1 MISMNKTPLYNAHVQ
16 LGAKMVNF
24 SNWEM
29 PISYSS
35 LIEEHHAVRN
45 AAGIFDVSHMSIF
58 DFDGGNQIAFF
69 EKIFSNDIKKI
80 SKVDKAIYGALLN
93 EEGGILDDLIIYHAN
108 DKFRLVSNCSTQ
120 DQNRQ
125 WFEKHAGEFGVKVIE
140 RSDMGI
146 LAIQGPG
153 ALNKILA
160 INEIDSKVNSLQSF
174 GCMFEGDKLYARTG
188 YTGEDGF
195 ELIIP
200 TKDINH
206 LWDQALALGCTPIG
220 LGARDTLRL
229 EAGLNLYGNDM
240 TIDNHPYESNLGWT
254 IDMSDENREFI
265 GKDALLSID
274 QSKSQKIVGIIMK
287 DKGIL
292 RSGYEITYE
301 NGKGVV
307 LSGSYSPTLQSS
319 IGLARVDQGYEEN
332 GKVMIRNKMLNIDFV
347 SPRFLRQGKMQS

>member
-1 MISMNKTPLYNAHVQ
+1 MNKTQLHNAHIK

-35 LIEEHHAVRN
+35 LIEEHNAVRN
-45 AAGIFDVSHMSIF
+45 AAGIFDVSHMSVF

-69 EKIFSNDIKKI
+69 KKIFANDIKKI
-80 SKVDKAIYGALLN
+80 YKDDKAIYGALLN

-108 DKFRLVSNCSTQ
+108 NKFRLVSNCSTRK
-120 DQNRQ
+120 QNRQ
-125 WFEKHAGEFGVKVIE
+125 WFEKHALEFGVKVIE

-146 LAIQGPG
+146 LAIQGPD
-153 ALNKILA
+153 ALNKISE
-160 INEIDSKVNSLQSF
+160 IKEIDAQVNTLQSF
-174 GCMFEGDKLYARTG
+174 GCIFEGDKLYARTG
-188 YTGEDGF
+188 YTGEDGL
-195 ELIIP
+195 ELIVP
-200 TKDINH
+200 DQDINS
-206 LWDQALALGCTPIG
+206 LWDQALELGCTPIG

-240 TIDNHPYESNLGWT
+240 TINNHPYESNLGWT

-274 QSKSQKIVGIIMK
+274 HGKSQKIVGIILQ
-287 DKGIL
+287 DKGVL
-292 RSGYEITYE
+292 RSGYEITHE
-301 NGKGVV
+301 QGRGVV

-319 IGLARVDQGYEEN
+319 IGLARVDQGYKEN
-332 GKVMIRNKMLNIDFV
+332 GKVMIRNKVLNIDFV
-347 SPRFLRQGKMQS
+347 SPRFLGQGKISL

>member
-1 MISMNKTPLYNAHVQ
+1 MNKTPLNKSHIE

-35 LIEEHHAVRN
+35 LIEEHNAVRSTV
-45 AAGIFDVSHMSIF
+45 GIFDVSHMSVF
-58 DFDGGNQIAFF
+58 DFDGDNQVAFF
-69 EKIFSNDIKKI
+69 EKIFANDIKKI
-80 SKVDKAIYGALLN
+80 YKDNKAIYGALLN
-93 EEGGILDDLIIYHAN
+93 KEGGILDDLIIYHAN
-108 DKFRLVSNCSTQ
+108 NKFRLVSNCSTRE
-120 DQNRQ
+120 QNRQ
-125 WFEKHAGEFGVKVIE
+125 WFAKHAVEFGVKVME

-146 LAIQGPG
+146 LAIQGPD
-153 ALNKILA
+153 ALNKILE
-160 INEIDSKVNSLQSF
+160 IKEIDNQVNTLQSF

-188 YTGEDGF
+188 YTGEDGL
-195 ELIIP
+195 ELIVP

-206 LWDQALALGCTPIG
+206 LWDQALELGCTPIG

-240 TIDNHPYESNLGWT
+240 TINNHPYESNMGWT

-274 QSKSQKIVGIIMK
+274 QSKSQKIVGIILQ

-292 RSGYEITYE
+292 RSGYEITHE
-301 NGKGVV
+301 QGKGVV

-319 IGLARVDQGYEEN
+319 IGLARVDQGYKEN
-332 GKVMIRNKMLNIDFV
+332 GKVMIRNKLLNIDFV
-347 SPRFLRQGKMQS
+347 SPRFLGQGKISS

>member
-1 MISMNKTPLYNAHVQ
+1 MNKTPLYNAHIQ

-35 LIEEHHAVRN
+35 LIEEHNAVRN
-45 AAGIFDVSHMSIF
+45 AAGIFDVSHMSVF

-69 EKIFSNDIKKI
+69 KKIFANDIKKI
-80 SKVDKAIYGALLN
+80 YKDDKAIYGALLN

-108 DKFRLVSNCSTQ
+108 NKFRLVSNCSTRK
-120 DQNRQ
+120 QNRQ
-125 WFEKHAGEFGVKVIE
+125 WLEKHALEFGVKVIE

-146 LAIQGPG
+146 LAIQGPD
-153 ALNKILA
+153 ALNKILE
-160 INEIDSKVNSLQSF
+160 IKEIDAQVNTLGSF

-188 YTGEDGF
+188 YTGEDGL
-195 ELIIP
+195 ELIVP
-200 TKDINH
+200 TQDIDH
-206 LWDQALALGCTPIG
+206 LWDQALELGCMPIG

-240 TIDNHPYESNLGWT
+240 TINNHPYESNLGWT
-254 IDMSDENREFI
+254 IDMSDKNREFI

-274 QSKSQKIVGIIMK
+274 QSKSQKIVGIILR
-287 DKGIL
+287 DKGVL
-292 RSGYEITYE
+292 RSGYEITHE
-301 NGKGVV
+301 QGKGVV

-319 IGLARVDQGYEEN
+319 IGLARVDQGYKEN
-332 GKVMIRNKMLNIDFV
+332 GKVMIRNKVLNIDFV
-347 SPRFLRQGKMQS
+347 SPRFLGQGKISL

>member
-1 MISMNKTPLYNAHVQ
+1 MNKTPLNKSHIE

-35 LIEEHHAVRN
+35 LIEEHNAVRN
-45 AAGIFDVSHMSIF
+45 TVGIFDVSHMSVF
-58 DFDGGNQIAFF
+58 DFEGGNQVAFF
-69 EKIFSNDIKKI
+69 EKIFANDIKKI
-80 SKVDKAIYGALLN
+80 YKDNKAIYGALLN

-108 DKFRLVSNCSTQ
+108 NKFRLVSNCSTRE
-120 DQNRQ
+120 QNRQ
-125 WFEKHAGEFGVKVIE
+125 WFEKHAVEFGVKVME

-146 LAIQGPG
+146 LAIQGPD
-153 ALNKILA
+153 ALNKILE
-160 INEIDSKVNSLQSF
+160 IKEIDAQVNTLPSF

-188 YTGEDGF
+188 YTGEDGL
-195 ELIIP
+195 ELIVP

-206 LWDQALALGCTPIG
+206 LWDQALELGCTPIG

-240 TIDNHPYESNLGWT
+240 TINNHPYESNMGWT
-254 IDMSDENREFI
+254 IDMSDESREFI

-274 QSKSQKIVGIIMK
+274 QSKSQKIVGIILQ

-292 RSGYEITYE
+292 RSGYEITHE
-301 NGKGVV
+301 QGKGVV

-319 IGLARVDQGYEEN
+319 IGLARVDQGYKEN
-332 GKVMIRNKMLNIDFV
+332 GKVMIRNKLLNIDFV
-347 SPRFLRQGKMQS
+347 SPRFLGQGKITS

>member
-1 MISMNKTPLYNAHVQ
+1 MNKTSLHNAHIQ

-35 LIEEHHAVRN
+35 LIEEHNAVRN
-45 AAGIFDVSHMSIF
+45 AAGIFDVSHMSVF
-58 DFDGGNQIAFF
+58 DFDDGDQIAFF
-69 EKIFSNDIKKI
+69 EKIFANDIKKI
-80 SKVDKAIYGALLN
+80 YKDNKAIYGALLN

-108 DKFRLVSNCSTQ
+108 NKFRLVSNCSTRE
-120 DQNRQ
+120 QNRQ
-125 WFEKHAGEFGVKVIE
+125 WFEKHAVEFGVKVME

-146 LAIQGPG
+146 LAIQGPD
-153 ALNKILA
+153 ALNKILE
-160 INEIDSKVNSLQSF
+160 IKEIDAQVNTLQSF

-188 YTGEDGF
+188 YTGEDGL
-195 ELIIP
+195 ELIVP

-206 LWDQALALGCTPIG
+206 LWDQALELGCTPIG

-240 TIDNHPYESNLGWT
+240 TINNHPYESNMGWT

-265 GKDALLSID
+265 GKDAILSID
-274 QSKSQKIVGIIMK
+274 QSKSQKIVGIILQ

-292 RSGYEITYE
+292 RSGYEITHE
-301 NGKGVV
+301 QGKGVV

-319 IGLARVDQGYEEN
+319 IGLARVDQGYKEN
-332 GKVMIRNKMLNIDFV
+332 GKVMIRNKLLNIDFV
-347 SPRFLRQGKMQS
+347 SPRFLGQGKISS

>member
-1 MISMNKTPLYNAHVQ
+1 MNKTPLNKSHIE

-35 LIEEHHAVRN
+35 LIEEHNAVRN
-45 AAGIFDVSHMSIF
+45 TVGIFDVSHMSVF
-58 DFDGGNQIAFF
+58 DFDGDNQVAFF
-69 EKIFSNDIKKI
+69 EKIFANDIKKI
-80 SKVDKAIYGALLN
+80 YKDNKAIYGALLN

-108 DKFRLVSNCSTQ
+108 NKFRLVSNCSTRE
-120 DQNRQ
+120 QNRQ
-125 WFEKHAGEFGVKVIE
+125 WFEKHAIEFGVKVME

-146 LAIQGPG
+146 LAIQGPD
-153 ALNKILA
+153 ALNKILK
-160 INEIDSKVNSLQSF
+160 IKEIDNQVNTLQSF

-188 YTGEDGF
+188 YTGEDGL
-195 ELIIP
+195 ELIVP

-206 LWDQALALGCTPIG
+206 LWDQALELGCTPIG

-240 TIDNHPYESNLGWT
+240 TINNHPYESNMGWT
-254 IDMSDENREFI
+254 IDMSDESREFI

-274 QSKSQKIVGIIMK
+274 QSKSQKIVGIILQ

-292 RSGYEITYE
+292 RSGYEITHE
-301 NGKGVV
+301 QGKGVV

-319 IGLARVDQGYEEN
+319 IGLARVDQGYKEN
-332 GKVMIRNKMLNIDFV
+332 GKVMIRNKLLNIDFV
-347 SPRFLRQGKMQS
+347 SPRFLGQGKISS

>member
-1 MISMNKTPLYNAHVQ
+1 MNKTPLNKSHIE

-35 LIEEHHAVRN
+35 LIEEHNAVRN
-45 AAGIFDVSHMSIF
+45 TVGIFDVSHMSVF
-58 DFDGGNQIAFF
+58 DFDGDNQVAFF
-69 EKIFSNDIKKI
+69 EKIFANDIKKI
-80 SKVDKAIYGALLN
+80 YKDNKAIYGALLN

-108 DKFRLVSNCSTQ
+108 SKFRLVSNCSTRE
-120 DQNRQ
+120 QNRQ
-125 WFEKHAGEFGVKVIE
+125 WFEKHAVEFGVKVIE

-146 LAIQGPG
+146 LAIQGPD
-153 ALNKILA
+153 ALNKILE
-160 INEIDSKVNSLQSF
+160 IKEIDNQANTLQSF

-188 YTGEDGF
+188 YTGEDGL
-195 ELIIP
+195 ELIVP

-206 LWDQALALGCTPIG
+206 LWDQALELGCTPIG

-240 TIDNHPYESNLGWT
+240 TINNHPYESNMGWT

-274 QSKSQKIVGIIMK
+274 QSKSQKIVGIILQ
-287 DKGIL
+287 DKGVL
-292 RSGYEITYE
+292 RSGYEITHE
-301 NGKGVV
+301 QGKGVV

-319 IGLARVDQGYEEN
+319 IGLARVDQGYKEN
-332 GKVMIRNKMLNIDFV
+332 GKVMIRNKLLNIDFV
-347 SPRFLRQGKMQS
+347 SPRFLGQGKISS

>member
-1 MISMNKTPLYNAHVQ
+1 MNKTPLNKSHIE

-35 LIEEHHAVRN
+35 LIEEHNAVRN
-45 AAGIFDVSHMSIF
+45 TVGIFDVSHMSVF
-58 DFDGGNQIAFF
+58 DFDGDNQVAFF
-69 EKIFSNDIKKI
+69 EKIFANDIKKI
-80 SKVDKAIYGALLN
+80 YKDNKAIYGALLN

-108 DKFRLVSNCSTQ
+108 NKFRLVSNCSTRE
-120 DQNRQ
+120 QNRQ
-125 WFEKHAGEFGVKVIE
+125 WFEKHAVEFGVKVME

-146 LAIQGPG
+146 LAIQGPN
-153 ALNKILA
+153 ALNKILE
-160 INEIDSKVNSLQSF
+160 IKEIDAQVNTLQSF

-188 YTGEDGF
+188 YTGEDGL
-195 ELIIP
+195 ELIVP

-206 LWDQALALGCTPIG
+206 LWDQALELGCTPIG

-240 TIDNHPYESNLGWT
+240 TINNHPYESNMGWT

-274 QSKSQKIVGIIMK
+274 QSKSQKIVGIILQ
-287 DKGIL
+287 DKGVL
-292 RSGYEITYE
+292 RSGYEITHE
-301 NGKGVV
+301 QGKGVV

-319 IGLARVDQGYEEN
+319 IGLARVDQGYKEN
-332 GKVMIRNKMLNIDFV
+332 GKVMIRNKLLNIDFV
-347 SPRFLRQGKMQS
+347 SPRFLGQGKISS

>member
-1 MISMNKTPLYNAHVQ
+1 MNKTPLNKSHIE

-35 LIEEHHAVRN
+35 LIEEHNAVRN
-45 AAGIFDVSHMSIF
+45 TVGIFDVSHMSVF
-58 DFDGGNQIAFF
+58 DFDGDNQVAFF
-69 EKIFSNDIKKI
+69 EKIFANDIKKI
-80 SKVDKAIYGALLN
+80 YKDNKAIYGALLN

-108 DKFRLVSNCSTQ
+108 NKFRLVSNCSTRE
-120 DQNRQ
+120 QNRQ
-125 WFEKHAGEFGVKVIE
+125 WFEKHAVEFGVKVME

-146 LAIQGPG
+146 LAIQGPD
-153 ALNKILA
+153 ALNKILE
-160 INEIDSKVNSLQSF
+160 IKEIDNQVNTLQSF

-188 YTGEDGF
+188 YTGEDGL
-195 ELIIP
+195 ELIVP

-206 LWDQALALGCTPIG
+206 LWDQALELGCTPIG

-240 TIDNHPYESNLGWT
+240 TINNHPYESNMGWT

-274 QSKSQKIVGIIMK
+274 QSKSQKIVGIILQ

-292 RSGYEITYE
+292 RSGYEITHE
-301 NGKGVV
+301 QGKGVV

-319 IGLARVDQGYEEN
+319 IGLARVDQGYKEN
-332 GKVMIRNKMLNIDFV
+332 GKVMIRNKLLNIDFV
-347 SPRFLRQGKMQS
+347 SPRFLGQGKISS

>member
-1 MISMNKTPLYNAHVQ
+1 MNKTPLNKSHIE

-35 LIEEHHAVRN
+35 LIEEHNAVRSTV
-45 AAGIFDVSHMSIF
+45 GIFDVSHMSVF
-58 DFDGGNQIAFF
+58 DFDGDNQVAFF
-69 EKIFSNDIKKI
+69 EKIFANDIKKI
-80 SKVDKAIYGALLN
+80 YKDNKAIYGALLN

-108 DKFRLVSNCSTQ
+108 NKFRLVSNCSTRE
-120 DQNRQ
+120 QNRQ
-125 WFEKHAGEFGVKVIE
+125 WFEKHAIEFGVKVME

-146 LAIQGPG
+146 LAIQGPD
-153 ALNKILA
+153 ALNKIL
-160 INEIDSKVNSLQSF
+160 EIKEVGNQVNTLQSF

-188 YTGEDGF
+188 YTGEDGL
-195 ELIIP
+195 ELIVP

-206 LWDQALALGCTPIG
+206 LWDQALELGCTPIG

-240 TIDNHPYESNLGWT
+240 TINNHPYESNMGWT

-274 QSKSQKIVGIIMK
+274 QSKSQKIVGIILQ
-287 DKGIL
+287 DKGVL
-292 RSGYEITYE
+292 RSGYEIIHE
-301 NGKGVV
+301 QGKGVV

-319 IGLARVDQGYEEN
+319 IGLARVDQGYKEN
-332 GKVMIRNKMLNIDFV
+332 GKVMIRNKLLNIDFV
-347 SPRFLRQGKMQS
+347 SPRFLGQGKISS

>member
-1 MISMNKTPLYNAHVQ
+1 MNKTPLHNAHIQ

-35 LIEEHHAVRN
+35 LIEEHNGVRN
-45 AAGIFDVSHMSIF
+45 AAGIFDVSHMSVF
-58 DFDGGNQIAFF
+58 DFDGGDQIAFF
-69 EKIFSNDIKKI
+69 EKIFANDIKKI
-80 SKVDKAIYGALLN
+80 YKDDKAIYSALLN

-108 DKFRLVSNCSTQ
+108 NKFRLVSNCSTRE
-120 DQNRQ
+120 QNRQ
-125 WFEKHAGEFGVKVIE
+125 WFEKHAVEFGVRVME

-146 LAIQGPG
+146 LAIQGPD
-153 ALNKILA
+153 AINKILE
-160 INEIDSKVNSLQSF
+160 IKEIDIQVNTLQSF

-188 YTGEDGF
+188 YTGEDGL
-195 ELIIP
+195 ELIVP

-206 LWDQALALGCTPIG
+206 LWDQALELGCTPIG

-240 TIDNHPYESNLGWT
+240 TINNHPYESNMGWT

-274 QSKSQKIVGIIMK
+274 QSKSQKIVGIILQ
-287 DKGIL
+287 DKGVL
-292 RSGYEITYE
+292 RSGYEITHE
-301 NGKGVV
+301 QGKGLV

-319 IGLARVDQGYEEN
+319 IGLARVDQGYKEN
-332 GKVMIRNKMLNIDFV
+332 GKVMIRNKLLNIDFV
-347 SPRFLRQGKMQS
+347 SPRFLGQGKISS

>member
-1 MISMNKTPLYNAHVQ
+1 MNKTPLNKSHIE

-35 LIEEHHAVRN
+35 LIEEHNAVRSTV
-45 AAGIFDVSHMSIF
+45 GIFDVSHMSVF
-58 DFDGGNQIAFF
+58 DFDGDNQVAFF
-69 EKIFSNDIKKI
+69 EKIFANDIKKI
-80 SKVDKAIYGALLN
+80 YKDNKAIYGALLN

-108 DKFRLVSNCSTQ
+108 NKFRLVSNCSTRE
-120 DQNRQ
+120 QNRQ
-125 WFEKHAGEFGVKVIE
+125 WFEKHAIEFGVKVME

-146 LAIQGPG
+146 LAIQGPD
-153 ALNKILA
+153 ALNKILK
-160 INEIDSKVNSLQSF
+160 IKEIDNQVNTLQSF

-188 YTGEDGF
+188 YTGEDGL
-195 ELIIP
+195 ELIVP

-206 LWDQALALGCTPIG
+206 LWDQALELGCTPIG

-240 TIDNHPYESNLGWT
+240 TINNHPYESNMGWT
-254 IDMSDENREFI
+254 IDMSDESREFI

-274 QSKSQKIVGIIMK
+274 QSKSQKIVGIILQ

-292 RSGYEITYE
+292 RSGYEITHE
-301 NGKGVV
+301 QGKGVV

-319 IGLARVDQGYEEN
+319 IGLARVDQGYKEN
-332 GKVMIRNKMLNIDFV
+332 GKVMIRNKLLNIDFV
-347 SPRFLRQGKMQS
+347 SPRFLGQGKISS

>member
-1 MISMNKTPLYNAHVQ
+1 MNKTPLNKSHIE

-35 LIEEHHAVRN
+35 LIEEHNAVRN
-45 AAGIFDVSHMSIF
+45 TVGIFDVSHMSVF
-58 DFDGGNQIAFF
+58 DFDGDNQVAFF
-69 EKIFSNDIKKI
+69 EKIFANDIKKI
-80 SKVDKAIYGALLN
+80 YKDNKAIYGALLN

-108 DKFRLVSNCSTQ
+108 NKFRLVSNCSTRE
-120 DQNRQ
+120 QNRQ
-125 WFEKHAGEFGVKVIE
+125 WFEKHAVEFGVKVME

-146 LAIQGPG
+146 LAIQGPD
-153 ALNKILA
+153 AINKILE
-160 INEIDSKVNSLQSF
+160 IKEIDAQVNALQSF

-188 YTGEDGF
+188 YTGEDGL
-195 ELIIP
+195 ELIVP

-206 LWDQALALGCTPIG
+206 LWDQALELGCTPIG

-240 TIDNHPYESNLGWT
+240 TINNHPYESNMGWT

-274 QSKSQKIVGIIMK
+274 QSKSQKIVGIILQ
-287 DKGIL
+287 DKGVL
-292 RSGYEITYE
+292 RSGYEITHE
-301 NGKGVV
+301 QGKGVV

-319 IGLARVDQGYEEN
+319 IGLARVDQGYKEN
-332 GKVMIRNKMLNIDFV
+332 GKVMIRNKLLNIDFV
-347 SPRFLRQGKMQS
+347 SPRFLGQGKISS

>member
-1 MISMNKTPLYNAHVQ
+1 MNKTPLHNAHIQ

-35 LIEEHHAVRN
+35 LIEEHNAVRN
-45 AAGIFDVSHMSIF
+45 AAGIFDVSHMSVF

-69 EKIFSNDIKKI
+69 EKIFANDIKKI
-80 SKVDKAIYGALLN
+80 YKDDKAIYGALLN

-108 DKFRLVSNCSTQ
+108 SKFRLVSNCSTRK
-120 DQNRQ
+120 QNRQ
-125 WFEKHAGEFGVKVIE
+125 WFEKHALEFGVKVIE

-146 LAIQGPG
+146 LAIQGPD
-153 ALNKILA
+153 ALKKILE
-160 INEIDSKVNSLQSF
+160 IKEIDALVNTLQSF

-188 YTGEDGF
+188 YTGEDGL
-195 ELIIP
+195 ELIVP
-200 TKDINH
+200 TQDIDQ
-206 LWDQALALGCTPIG
+206 LWNQALELGCAPIG

-240 TIDNHPYESNLGWT
+240 TINNHPYESNLGWT
-254 IDMSDENREFI
+254 IDMSDQNRKFI

-274 QSKSQKIVGIIMK
+274 QSKSQKIVGIILQ
-287 DKGIL
+287 DKGVL
-292 RSGYEITYE
+292 RSGYEITHE
-301 NGKGVV
+301 HGKGMV

-319 IGLARVDQGYEEN
+319 IGLARVDQGFQEN
-332 GKVMIRNKMLNIDFV
+332 GKVMIRNKVLNIDFV
-347 SPRFLRQGKMQS
+347 SPRFLRKGKI

>member
-1 MISMNKTPLYNAHVQ
+1 MNKTPLNKSHIE

-35 LIEEHHAVRN
+35 LIEEHNAVRN
-45 AAGIFDVSHMSIF
+45 TVGIFDVSHMSVF
-58 DFDGGNQIAFF
+58 DFDGDNQVAFF
-69 EKIFSNDIKKI
+69 EKIFANDIKKI
-80 SKVDKAIYGALLN
+80 YKDNKAIYGALLN

-108 DKFRLVSNCSTQ
+108 NKFRLVSNCSTRE
-120 DQNRQ
+120 QNRQ
-125 WFEKHAGEFGVKVIE
+125 WFEKHAVEFGVKVME

-146 LAIQGPG
+146 LAIQGPD
-153 ALNKILA
+153 ALNKILK
-160 INEIDSKVNSLQSF
+160 IKEIDNQVNTLQSF

-188 YTGEDGF
+188 YTGEDGL
-195 ELIIP
+195 ELIVP

-206 LWDQALALGCTPIG
+206 LWDQALELGCTPIG

-240 TIDNHPYESNLGWT
+240 TINNHPYESNMGWT

-274 QSKSQKIVGIIMK
+274 QSKSQKIVGIILQ

-292 RSGYEITYE
+292 RSGYEITHE
-301 NGKGVV
+301 QGKGVV

-319 IGLARVDQGYEEN
+319 IGLARVDQGYKEN
-332 GKVMIRNKMLNIDFV
+332 GKVMIRNKLLNIDFV
-347 SPRFLRQGKMQS
+347 SPRFLGQGKISS

>member
-1 MISMNKTPLYNAHVQ
+1 MNKTPLNKSHIE

-35 LIEEHHAVRN
+35 LIEEHNAVRSTV
-45 AAGIFDVSHMSIF
+45 GIFDVSHMSVF
-58 DFDGGNQIAFF
+58 DFDGDNQVAFF
-69 EKIFSNDIKKI
+69 EKIFANDIKKI
-80 SKVDKAIYGALLN
+80 YKDNKAIYGALLN

-108 DKFRLVSNCSTQ
+108 NKFRLVSNCSTRE
-120 DQNRQ
+120 QNRQ
-125 WFEKHAGEFGVKVIE
+125 WFEKHAVEFGVKVME

-146 LAIQGPG
+146 LAIQGPD
-153 ALNKILA
+153 ALNKILK
-160 INEIDSKVNSLQSF
+160 IKEIDNQVNTLQSF

-188 YTGEDGF
+188 YTGEDGL
-195 ELIIP
+195 ELIVP

-206 LWDQALALGCTPIG
+206 LWDQALELGCTPIG

-240 TIDNHPYESNLGWT
+240 TINNHPYESNMGWT

-274 QSKSQKIVGIIMK
+274 QSKSQKIVGIILQ

-292 RSGYEITYE
+292 RSGYEITHE
-301 NGKGVV
+301 QGKGVV

-319 IGLARVDQGYEEN
+319 IGLARVDQGYKEN
-332 GKVMIRNKMLNIDFV
+332 GKVMIRNKLLNIDFV
-347 SPRFLRQGKMQS
+347 SPRFLGQGKISS

>member
-1 MISMNKTPLYNAHVQ
+1 MNKTPLNKSHIE

-35 LIEEHHAVRN
+35 LIEEHNAVRN
-45 AAGIFDVSHMSIF
+45 TVGIFDVSHMSVF
-58 DFDGGNQIAFF
+58 DFDGDNQVAFF
-69 EKIFSNDIKKI
+69 EKIFANDIKKI
-80 SKVDKAIYGALLN
+80 YKDNKAIYGALLN

-108 DKFRLVSNCSTQ
+108 NKFRLVSNCSTRE
-120 DQNRQ
+120 QNRQ
-125 WFEKHAGEFGVKVIE
+125 WFEKHAIEFGVKVME

-146 LAIQGPG
+146 LAIQGPD
-153 ALNKILA
+153 ALNKILK
-160 INEIDSKVNSLQSF
+160 IKEIDNQVNTLQSF

-188 YTGEDGF
+188 YTGEDGL
-195 ELIIP
+195 ELIVP

-206 LWDQALALGCTPIG
+206 LWDQALELGCTPIG

-240 TIDNHPYESNLGWT
+240 TINNHPYESNMGWT
-254 IDMSDENREFI
+254 IDMSDESREFI

-274 QSKSQKIVGIIMK
+274 QSKSQKIVGIILQ

-292 RSGYEITYE
+292 RSGYEITHE
-301 NGKGVV
+301 QGKGEV

-319 IGLARVDQGYEEN
+319 IGLARVDQGYKEN
-332 GKVMIRNKMLNIDFV
+332 GKVMIRNKLLNIDFV
-347 SPRFLRQGKMQS
+347 SPRFLGQGKISS